1 MTSVESKAKGYLPA
15 RIEDEMEESGSEK
28 IAKAKAARRAGQEM
42 RKGNAPS
49 LSKRVKTRL

>member
-1 MTSVESKAKGYLPA
+1 MASLDLKAKDRSTNRA
-15 RIEDEMEESGSEK
+15 EDRPQEDWSEK

>member
-15 RIEDEMEESGSEK
+15 RIEDEMEESWSDK
-28 IAKAKAARRAGQEM
+28 IAKAKAARRTGQEM

-49 LSKRVKTRL
+49 LSKRVRARL

>member
-15 RIEDEMEESGSEK
+15 RIEDEMEESWSDK

-49 LSKRVKTRL
+49 LSKRVRARL